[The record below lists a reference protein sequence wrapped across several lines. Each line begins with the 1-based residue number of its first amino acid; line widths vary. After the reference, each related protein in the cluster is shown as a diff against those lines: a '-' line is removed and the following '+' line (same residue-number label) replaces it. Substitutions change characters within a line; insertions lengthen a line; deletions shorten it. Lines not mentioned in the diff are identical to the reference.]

1 MEDDRPGTGTSGK
14 LLMIERIL
22 PDSVV
27 AYETLTDPPD
37 AVLLPEEEALVRGAV
52 PRRRD
57 EFRTGRHCARRAL
70 AGLGFAE
77 QPLLRGAKGA
87 PLWPETV
94 AGSITHCDGYRAAA
108 VALTEDVVSLG
119 IDAEPNQPLPEGVLE
134 AVALPEE
141 QVRIK
146 ELLRG
151 RPDVR
156 WDRLLFSA
164 KECIYKT
171 WYPITRR
178 PLGFEEATVDIDPVG
193 GGFTARLADRS
204 VRGVP
209 GAPREFTGRWTAGGG
224 LVLAAIVRPAGHRTG
239 A

>member
-1 MEDDRPGTGTSGK
+1 
-14 LLMIERIL
+14 MIERIL
-22 PDSVV
+22 PDCVV
-27 AYETLTDPPD
+27 VHEALTDPPD
-37 AVLLPEEEALVRGAV
+37 AVLLPEEEAFVRGAV
-52 PRRRD
+52 PKRRD

-70 AGLGFAE
+70 AELGFAE
-77 QPLLRGAKGA
+77 RPLLRGAKGA
-87 PLWPETV
+87 PLWPEAV

-119 IDAEPNQPLPEGVLE
+119 IDAEPNQPLPAGVLE

-141 QVRIK
+141 QVRIE

-171 WYPITRR
+171 WYPITGR
-178 PLGFEEATVDIDPVG
+178 PLGFEEATVDFDPVA

-209 GAPREFTGRWTAGGG
+209 GAPREFGGRWTAGAG